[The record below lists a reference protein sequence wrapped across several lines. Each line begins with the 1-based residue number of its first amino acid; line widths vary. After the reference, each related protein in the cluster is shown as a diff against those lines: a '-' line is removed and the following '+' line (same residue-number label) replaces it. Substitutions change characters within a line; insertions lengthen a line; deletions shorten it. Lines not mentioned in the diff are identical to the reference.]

1 MTLIKVDGLCK
12 SFGEKTLFQDFSME
26 VVSGEFVSIMG
37 ESGAGKTTLLNII
50 GMLESPDKGSVSVC
64 GQKASSFSGRSA
76 TLLRRTKISYLMQN
90 YGLVDTETVEYNLS
104 LSAHFRKMTK
114 KEKKEAYSS
123 ALSKVGLPGY
133 EKRKIY
139 TLSGGEQQR
148 VALEKIIIKSPQ
160 LILADEPTGSL
171 DSRNRDTVLNMLK
184 EFNREGKT
192 ILVVTHDPIVSSCA
206 GRNIQ
211 LS

>member
-76 TLLRRTKISYLMQN
+76 TLLRRTRISYLMQN

-148 VALEKIIIKSPQ
+148 VALAKIIIKSPQ